1 VDDEMKCFW
10 SAHLKIV
17 GGFGCEIERNLKE
30 KGERNVVCGVCAQR
44 RAIGRRPLMR
54 MRIRKRKRKRMKV
67 KEREKER
74 KKKIPTQKL
83 IKKFHTKLHISKKGK
98 MKWKQNNKKNN

>member
-54 MRIRKRKRKRMKV
+54 MRIRKRKRMKV